1 MIKDGMEALRFVW
14 SPSSWNMF
22 LWGIALY
29 SSYFKLLRASIFGS
43 KSTPNSSSIDPKIGS
58 STSRPICVITGP
70 TSGIGKATAFA
81 LAEKGFHVVLVGRS
95 PQLLSETLKEIKS
108 KNKDAQLKSFEVDMS
123 CFQSIFKFKDSLK
136 QWLSD
141 ENLHPSIQLLVNNA
155 GIMAVSSRPLNNGYD
170 RMMTTNY
177 IGPFTMTKLLLP
189 LLENSSVPSRVVNVA
204 SFSHRYASIGKLN
217 KDYVTGEHFTTFDEY
232 PHAHVYEYSKLCLL
246 LFSYE
251 LHRQL
256 RLKDDSHHV
265 SVIAADPGFV
275 KTNLLREFPKY
286 SSASAFLFFKVIGLL
301 KTPDEGSE
309 SSVDA
314 VLAPPEISGVY
325 YFGGKGRT
333 IKSSKA
339 SRDPKLGKELW
350 ETSCG
355 LFKELQSYND

>member
-1 MIKDGMEALRFVW
+1 MNKDGMEALRFVW

-29 SSYFKLLRASIFGS
+29 SSYWKLLKASIFGS
-43 KSTPNSSSIDPKIGS
+43 KSTPNSSSMGPKIRS
-58 STSRPICVITGP
+58 DPRPICVITGP

-81 LAEKGFHVVLVGRS
+81 LAEKGFHVVL
-95 PQLLSETLKEIKS
+95 
-108 KNKDAQLKSFEVDMS
+108 
-123 CFQSIFKFKDSLK
+123 DSLE

-141 ENLHPSIQLLVNNA
+141 EELHPSIQLLVNNA
-155 GIMAVSSRPLNNGYD
+155 GIMAVYSRPLANGYD

-189 LLENSSVPSRVVNVA
+189 LLKNSSVPSRVVNVA
-204 SFSHRYASIGKLN
+204 SFSHRYASIGKLD
-217 KDYVTGEHFTTFDEY
+217 KDYVTGEHFTTLDQY

-286 SSASAFLFFKVIGLL
+286 SSAYAFLLFQVVGLL
-301 KTPDEGSE
+301 QTPDEGAE

-314 VLAPPEISGVY
+314 ALAPPETSGVY

-339 SRDPKLGKELW
+339 SRDPKLGKQLW

-355 LFKELQSYND
+355 LFKELQSYTD